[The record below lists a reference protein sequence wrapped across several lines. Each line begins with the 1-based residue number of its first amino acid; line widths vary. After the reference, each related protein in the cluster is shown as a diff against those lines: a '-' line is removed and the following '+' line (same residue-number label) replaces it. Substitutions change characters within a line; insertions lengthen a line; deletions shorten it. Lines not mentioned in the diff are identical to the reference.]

1 VFLLWFRKK
10 GKGTGF
16 EGTEKL
22 NLIENINQ
30 KKEDKPMTIIRWHNR
45 PRFSSMLDEMLER
58 NLPTGFEKN
67 CGCEPATNIREDEKQ
82 FEIQLAAPGMKKEDF
97 SLQMENNVLAVSYEK
112 KEKDDENNQGEN
124 FLRREFGMDSFTRS
138 FSIPKN
144 TAAENISA
152 RYEQGILFISVPKL
166 EPEKARLSRSIEIA

>member
-1 VFLLWFRKK
+1 
-10 GKGTGF
+10 
-16 EGTEKL
+16 
-22 NLIENINQ
+22 
-30 KKEDKPMTIIRWHNR
+30 MTIIRWHNR